1 MSTVRR
7 SLQLQEMTNP
17 SGLCSA
23 RSRHLLGSYISGQ
36 RTMVDFWGFLRSC
49 WAHHPPFWS
58 ILGGTSIAIPPK
70 KIPRISENYIYIYI
84 IYICT
89 ILYIFHLLGL
99 SRQKMTLD
107 PPTLGLLDCFTPF
120 TSALSLTEMS
130 PLAALGIWRHQSC
143 PNWWSHTDSDI

>member
-36 RTMVDFWGFLRSC
+36 RTMVDFWGFLSRSC
-49 WAHHPPFWS
+49 WAHQPSTVS
-58 ILGGTSIAIPPK
+58 IHFGRYRRIAIPPK
-70 KIPRISENYIYIYI
+70 KIPRISENY

-107 PPTLGLLDCFTPF
+107 PPTLGLLDCFTAF

-143 PNWWSHTDSDI
+143 PSWWSHTDSDI